1 MTAATT
7 TISVPLTDRR
17 PDVSPSSSARFRR
30 ALTDA
35 IAITERNL
43 IGFVRVPESLFFLSI
58 QPIMFVLLFRY
69 VFGGSIKIPGVPYV
83 NYLMP
88 GIFVQTA
95 AFGSISTSVGM
106 AEDLHKG
113 LIERFRALPMARSA
127 VLSGRAIA
135 DLVRS
140 MLVIVIM
147 TAVGLAV
154 GFRPGGGV
162 LGFMAGVG
170 VLLLFS
176 HAMAWGFSLIGLTAP
191 NSETAQVMA
200 FPFIFPLIFASSA
213 FVNVAN
219 FPSWLAAFARN
230 QPVTQIINS
239 IRDLMLGSH
248 SHLPPVLRTGGSTA
262 HASAL
267 AILWCL
273 GLLAVLAP
281 AAVRRYRRTA

>member
-7 TISVPLTDRR
+7 TISVPFTDLGS
-17 PDVSPSSSARFRR
+17 DGGPSSLTRLKRGF
-30 ALTDA
+30 TDA
-35 IAITERNL
+35 LAITERNL

-69 VFGGSIKIPGVPYV
+69 VFGGSINIPGVPYV

-127 VLSGRAIA
+127 VLAGRAIA

-140 MLVIVIM
+140 LLVIVIM

-162 LGFMAGVG
+162 LGFLAGVG
-170 VLLLFS
+170 VMLLFS
-176 HAMAWGFSLIGLTAP
+176 HAMAWGFSLIGLVAP

-213 FVNVAN
+213 FVSVQK

-248 SHLPPVLRTGGSTA
+248 SHLPPVLRSGGSTA
-262 HASAL
+262 HASLL
-267 AILWCL
+267 AVVWCL
-273 GLLAVLAP
+273 GLLAVFAP
-281 AAVRRYRRTA
+281 AAVRRYRRTV